1 MYKLQNFTLKL
12 SSQSTLYIEP
22 DTQSIWT
29 DTIRCLVTSLP
40 KIPTS
45 LTIDKLGQT
54 SRYSTG
60 IRDPHTVCK
69 VILAKDALPHLKHL
83 KLRIHCICPS
93 LFSVKTSEMHASL
106 ETLVVALDAYSP
118 QVGKVYHAHRSLKA
132 LRILRYDV
140 QALVFFSLDV
150 VSQKEVEMPQSVE
163 WDDIDWEHCPEGSHS
178 VRGSGL
184 ETIGQIIGEELGEA
198 MVRIPPTHDI
208 GVQGATTLTI
218 NVAAHG

>member
-1 MYKLQNFTLKL
+1 
-12 SSQSTLYIEP
+12 
-22 DTQSIWT
+22 
-29 DTIRCLVTSLP
+29 
-40 KIPTS
+40 
-45 LTIDKLGQT
+45 
-54 SRYSTG
+54 
-60 IRDPHTVCK
+60 
-69 VILAKDALPHLKHL
+69 
-83 KLRIHCICPS
+83 
-93 LFSVKTSEMHASL
+93 MHASL

-118 QVGKVYHAHRSLKA
+118 QVGKVYHAHRCTQPQQPSRRLFEDMVEAAKKAVDAKCFPALKA